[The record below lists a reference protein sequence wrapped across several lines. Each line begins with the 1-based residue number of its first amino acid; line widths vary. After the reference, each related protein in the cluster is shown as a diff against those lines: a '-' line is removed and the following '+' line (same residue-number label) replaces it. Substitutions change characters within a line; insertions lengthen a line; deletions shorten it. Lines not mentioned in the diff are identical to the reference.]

1 MTMQIRPT
9 GAFAPEHAAS
19 LAHERRGAVKELA
32 QALKAGD
39 LGAASNAYAA
49 LAAKAPLRAERNPD
63 GPFARIGSALAAG
76 DLAGARQA
84 FASVFTS
91 HLPGRGGDA
100 PLPQEAKT
108 PAANGPGRLLDVSA

>member
-9 GAFAPEHAAS
+9 GAFAPEHTAS
-19 LAHERRGAVKELA
+19 VAHERRGAVRDLA

-39 LGAASNAYAA
+39 LGAASDAYAT

-63 GPFARIGSALAAG
+63 GPFARIGTALDAG
-76 DLAGARQA
+76 DLAGAREA

-91 HLPGRGGDA
+91 HLPSRGGDA
-100 PLPQEAKT
+100 PLPQQATT
-108 PAANGPGRLLDVSA
+108 PPASGPGGLLDVSA